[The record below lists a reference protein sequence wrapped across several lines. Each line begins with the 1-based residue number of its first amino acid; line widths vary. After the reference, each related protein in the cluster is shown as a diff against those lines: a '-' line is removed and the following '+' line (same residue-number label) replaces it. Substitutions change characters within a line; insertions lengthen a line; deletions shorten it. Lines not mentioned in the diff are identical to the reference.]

1 VIPVYFLTLR
11 RTARGYK
18 SVTEMAIQRRIDSE
32 ASNIKLIQAK
42 DQAEA
47 GNVAKAQF
55 LANMSHEIRT
65 PLNGVVGS
73 LDLLA
78 HQDLRPEQ
86 LRLLGTAIAS
96 SEALLTLLNEVLD
109 FSKIEAGSL
118 VLLNEPMRLQPVL
131 SSVVDL
137 FAPLAHDKGLQLS
150 MEFDPSL
157 PAWVKGDA
165 GRIRQVLL
173 NLIGNAV
180 KFTDSGHVKV
190 RAKREP
196 GLSDDRPRLS
206 LEVEDTGIGVSPEAL
221 PRLFTPFF
229 QADQSNRRRFGG
241 SGLGLVISKRLT
253 EAMGAELLVE
263 SEPGRGSTFLFKL
276 PLEPLSHSPGA
287 LLSEMAAN
295 DPPAPLK
302 GKVLLVE
309 DNPVN
314 RTLAVAMLNR
324 LGIEPIEA
332 ENGLAALRAM
342 DGTSFDLVLMDC
354 QMPVMDGFE
363 ATRAIRAREHGQL
376 VTRTPIVAITANALS
391 GDSERCLQAGMD
403 AYLAKPYTL
412 KALRETLAPWLGPGK
427 QPAAAAEPEDRAGGT
442 A

>member
-1 VIPVYFLTLR
+1 
-11 RTARGYK
+11 
-18 SVTEMAIQRRIDSE
+18 
-32 ASNIKLIQAK
+32 
-42 DQAEA
+42 
-47 GNVAKAQF
+47 
-55 LANMSHEIRT
+55 
-65 PLNGVVGS
+65 
-73 LDLLA
+73 
-78 HQDLRPEQ
+78 
-86 LRLLGTAIAS
+86 
-96 SEALLTLLNEVLD
+96 
-109 FSKIEAGSL
+109 
-118 VLLNEPMRLQPVL
+118 VL

-196 GLSDDRPRLS
+196 GLSDDRPGLS
-206 LEVEDTGIGVSPEAL
+206 LEVEDTGIGISPEAL

-253 EAMGAELLVE
+253 EAMGAELYVE

-287 LLSEMAAN
+287 LLSEMAASHL
-295 DPPAPLK
+295 PAPLK

-324 LGIEPIEA
+324 LGIEPTEA
-332 ENGLAALRAM
+332 ENGLAALQAM
-342 DGTSFDLVLMDC
+342 DGTSFDMVLMDC

-412 KALRETLAPWLGPGK
+412 KALRATLAPWLGVGTP
-427 QPAAAAEPEDRAGGT
+427 PVAAAEPEEDRAGGT